1 MKVAL
6 LMQDTRGMYGAEGAT
21 VRLAKG
27 LAAAGVEVE
36 AWLMEETRL
45 AGNGEESEL
54 AAAFRGAG
62 IKVVGL
68 ETGGRVSRGAV
79 EAIRRAV
86 AERGAEVV
94 HSTGYK
100 ADVHAAWASEGGKRF
115 PIVSTV
121 HGWLFRRW
129 AWKERLYRR
138 VNVAALRRF
147 QRVIVLSRFY
157 EGVLRRDGLDPLQ
170 LARIPTGLDA
180 GEVGEERERLWAD
193 GRAPFTFGL
202 LGRLSEEKDQRT
214 ALSAGEALA
223 RATAG
228 SPQPWRI
235 LVAGDGPLRGK
246 LERQAR
252 GGWLAGR
259 VEFAGRMDSREF
271 FRRTHALIQCSR
283 VENQPMSILE
293 AMAWGRPVLA
303 TAAGGMPEW
312 VEDGKTGTLT
322 RVGDAMGLAAA
333 MRRVLVDRGEARAMG
348 AAGREKLKREGNPVE
363 TIRGHIG
370 GYEAVRMR
378 REG

>member
-21 VRLAKG
+21 VRLARG

-45 AGNGEESEL
+45 EGNGAESDL
-54 AAAFRGAG
+54 AAAFRRGG
-62 IKVVGL
+62 IEVVGI
-68 ETGGRVSRGAV
+68 ETDGRFSRRAAEG
-79 EAIRRAV
+79 IRRA
-86 AERGAEVV
+86 AEERGAEVV

-180 GEVGEERERLWAD
+180 GEVGEERERLWED
-193 GRAPFTFGL
+193 EGAPFTFGL

-214 ALSAGEALA
+214 ALAAGAALA
-223 RATAG
+223 RATAE
-228 SPQPWRI
+228 SPRAWRI
-235 LVAGDGPLRGK
+235 LVAGDGPLRGR

-312 VEDGKTGTLT
+312 VEDGTTGTLSA
-322 RVGDAMGLAAA
+322 VGDAKGLAAA
-333 MRRVLVDRGEARAMG
+333 MRRLMADRGLARSMG
-348 AAGREKLKREGNPVE
+348 AAGREKLLREGNPRE
-363 TIRGHIG
+363 TIRGHVG
-370 GYEAVRMR
+370 VYEAVRR
-378 REG
+378 R

>member
-27 LAAAGVEVE
+27 LSVAGVEVE

-45 AGNGEESEL
+45 AGGGGESEL
-54 AAAFRGAG
+54 AAAFRRAG
-62 IKVVGL
+62 VEVVGL
-68 ETGGRVSRGAV
+68 ETAGRVSRGAV
-79 EAIRRAV
+79 EGIRRAV
-86 AERGAEVV
+86 EERGAEVV

-100 ADVHAAWASEGGKRF
+100 ADVHAAWAAEGGRRF

-129 AWKERLYRR
+129 AWKERFFRW

-157 EGVLRRDGLDPLQ
+157 EELLRKDGLDPLQ

-180 GEVGEERERLWAD
+180 GEVGEERERLWQD
-193 GRAPFTFGL
+193 EGAPFTFGL

-214 ALSAGEALA
+214 ALAAGEALA
-223 RATAG
+223 RATAE
-228 SPQPWRI
+228 SPRAWRI
-235 LVAGDGPLRGK
+235 LVAGDGPLRK
-246 LERQAR
+246 RLERQAGR
-252 GGWLAGR
+252 GWLEGR
-259 VEFAGRMDSREF
+259 VEFAGRMDSRAF

-322 RVGDAMGLAAA
+322 RVGDAKGLAAA
-333 MRRVLVDRGEARAMG
+333 MRRVLADRGEARAMG
-348 AAGREKLKREGNPVE
+348 AAGREKLIREGNPRE

-370 GYEAVRMR
+370 VYEAVRMR
-378 REG
+378 R